1 MNKPK
6 KEAKPIVCLL
16 TADENGRLAIKGKCF
31 CKEAYLILDMGGYCA
46 AQGLTGERDFA
57 DSDYEAFLK
66 RARMSED
73 EMNAFFGIFSGES
86 HVGRLVGYAYR
97 AESIELAHSSE
108 CETLFKGRF
117 CVRAMTKSPSECRF
131 AYLKKTICL
140 NEAIRRAVHNLPYLA
155 DEQGEYEAEKVLVL
169 PIGPRSSYK
178 MVDGTNDLIVLKK
191 RIVGARIKF
200 K

>member
-31 CKEAYLILDMGGYCA
+31 CKEAYLIL
-46 AQGLTGERDFA
+46 
-57 DSDYEAFLK
+57 
-66 RARMSED
+66 
-73 EMNAFFGIFSGES
+73 
-86 HVGRLVGYAYR
+86 
-97 AESIELAHSSE
+97 
-108 CETLFKGRF
+108 LFKGRF

-191 RIVGARIKF
+191 RIVGAGIKF